1 MSKIALSVFLALIFF
16 LTTLSLSWA
25 EEVEPARK
33 EPVVAFAVALIPGSV
48 VHGLGHYYAGDP
60 ETGKTLLV
68 TEGVSLVLVLV
79 GGAILSSP
87 DLFGG
92 CSSDCVIGAISL
104 SAGTIGFVGSWVYDV
119 IGSPF
124 AAQRYNRKL
133 EKTETSWGISAYKHE
148 DKVLLT
154 VSLSF

>member
-1 MSKIALSVFLALIFF
+1 MSKIALSVFLALIC
-16 LTTLSLSWA
+16 LLNTLSFSWA
-25 EEVEPARK
+25 EEDESARK

-68 TEGVSLVLVLV
+68 TEGVSLGLVLV
-79 GGAILSSP
+79 GGVFLSSQ
-87 DLFGG
+87 LNSLE
-92 CSSDCVIGAISL
+92 CSSDCVIGAISI
-104 SAGTIGFVGSWVYDV
+104 SAGTIGFLGSWVYDV

-133 EKTETSWGISAYKHE
+133 EKTETSWGISAYKHD
-148 DKVLLT
+148 DKYLLT